1 MVVVV
6 VVCTEAVV
14 DTEVV
19 TEVVVGG
26 EVADDVVVTP
36 VGTVVVLGAMVPE
49 QVASAGQVA

>member
-6 VVCTEAVV
+6 LCTGVVV
-14 DTEVV
+14 DIEVV

-36 VGTVVVLGAMVPE
+36 VGTAVVLGAMVPE
-49 QVASAGQVA
+49 QVASAGQVT